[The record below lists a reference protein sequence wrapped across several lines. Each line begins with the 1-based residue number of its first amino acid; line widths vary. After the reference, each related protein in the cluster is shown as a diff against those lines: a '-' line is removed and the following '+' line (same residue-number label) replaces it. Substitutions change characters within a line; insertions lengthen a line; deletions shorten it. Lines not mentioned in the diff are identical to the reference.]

1 MIKTTIVG
9 LGKIG
14 YFYDAN
20 NRNERLTH
28 YSSVIKD
35 KNFTIVSV
43 VEKKK
48 NFITHL
54 KRSLKFQF
62 IRILFQQ

>member
-14 YFYDAN
+14 FYDAN

-28 YSSVIKD
+28 YISVIRTK
-35 KNFTIVSV
+35 ILPLCLLW
-43 VEKKK
+43 KKK
-48 NFITHL
+48 FYNSF
-54 KRSLKFQF
+54 KKV
-62 IRILFQQ
+62 

>member
-48 NFITHL
+48 
-54 KRSLKFQF
+54 
-62 IRILFQQ
+62 IL